1 MVTGAF
7 VGASGAILSYL
18 MCEAMNVPILRVLGM
33 MAPPKEK
40 EAPKEGEAVELPEPQ
55 KEDATQVAERLRA
68 AKTIIIAPGY
78 GMAAG
83 KAQGVVG
90 TLAETLRGQG
100 KTVRFCIHPVA
111 GRLPGHMNILLAEA
125 QVPYDWV
132 CAMDEI
138 NPDFKNTDVAL
149 CVGVST
155 QAIRRCLMMLESF
168 AHR

>member
-1 MVTGAF
+1 MISNELLLVTGAF

-18 MCEAMNVPILRVLGM
+18 MCQAMNVPVLRVLGLV
-33 MAPPKEK
+33 APPKKVVKAAGDDE
-40 EAPKEGEAVELPEPQ
+40 EERIHHETNAEE
-55 KEDATQVAERLRA
+55 VAQLLRD
-68 AKTIIIAPGY
+68 AKTIVIAPGY

-90 TLAETLRGQG
+90 KLAKTLREQG

-132 CAMDEI
+132 NSMDEI
-138 NPDFKNTDVAL
+138 NKDFKNTVNTA
-149 CVGVST
+149 
-155 QAIRRCLMMLESF
+155 R
-168 AHR
+168 HRSPP